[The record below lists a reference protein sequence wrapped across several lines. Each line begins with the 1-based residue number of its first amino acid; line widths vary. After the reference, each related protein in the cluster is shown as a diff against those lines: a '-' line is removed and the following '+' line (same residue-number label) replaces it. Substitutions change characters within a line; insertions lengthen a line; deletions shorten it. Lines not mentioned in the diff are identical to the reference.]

1 MRSPAKRTLVPRFA
15 FTTLAAFVAVGVALW
30 WVLAATINER
40 IESASQ
46 EHAEFVT
53 HSVIAPALEEIDL
66 GRPMRPGDPGYERL
80 RDLVISHVL
89 RVQFP
94 VVRVTLWGPDGT
106 VLFSDESRLVGRR
119 SPPTPALRSAFG
131 GRVVSVPADRDRPER
146 ASEGRLAEAM
156 LVTYVPL
163 ARTTPA
169 MDPPAVVEIDTDVD
183 AAAVPVG
190 RPFRLVGIALLAGLA
205 AIYVVQLPLVHQ
217 LGRTLRAQN
226 ERLEALLR
234 QERQTV
240 EKLRE
245 LNRRQA
251 QFLDVTSHEL
261 RTPLTSI
268 AGYAKTL
275 LQPEFRDNAATRE
288 EFLRAIERQAYRLG
302 VLIENILAVTQLG
315 EGVHQSGSASV
326 AKVADA
332 ITGRLGP
339 TENRVAVDIP
349 DGLAE
354 VQLDA
359 RLLELVVGNI
369 VDNAVK
375 FAPEG
380 SSCRVGARLDA
391 GEVVILVED
400 EGIGISEEHVGRIFD
415 RFYQAD
421 SSTTRGHG
429 GVGLG
434 LYLVKTIVEGAGGT
448 VEVDS
453 APGEGSRFT
462 VRLPVADAAVERDRQ
477 DTDLARS

>member
-1 MRSPAKRTLVPRFA
+1 MIPRWSKRNRKRLIKPSPVRADSLSTMRSPAKRTLVPRFA
-15 FTTLAAFVAVGVALW
+15 FTTLAVIVAVGVALW
-30 WVLAATINER
+30 WVLAATIKER

-53 HSVIAPALEEIDL
+53 HSVIAPALEDVDL
-66 GRPMRPGDPGYERL
+66 GSPMRPGDPGYERL

-119 SPPTPALRSAFG
+119 PSPTPALRSAFG
-131 GRVVSVPADRDRPER
+131 GRVVSVPADRDRPES
-146 ASEGRLAEAM
+146 ASEGRLAEAT

-163 ARTTPA
+163 AKTAA
-169 MDPPAVVEIDTDVD
+169 MDPPAVVEIDTDVA

-205 AIYVVQLPLVHQ
+205 AIYVVQLPLVHR

-275 LQPEFRDNAATRE
+275 LQPDFRDDAATRE
-288 EFLRAIERQAYRLG
+288 EFLRAIERLAHRLG

-315 EGVHQSGSASV
+315 EGVHQTGSASV
-326 AKVADA
+326 AEVADA

-339 TENRVAVDIP
+339 TEPRVAVDIP
-349 DGLAE
+349 EGLAE
-354 VQLDA
+354 VRLDA
-359 RLLELVVGNI
+359 RLLELVVGN
-369 VDNAVK
+369 N
-375 FAPEG
+375 
-380 SSCRVGARLDA
+380 
-391 GEVVILVED
+391 
-400 EGIGISEEHVGRIFD
+400 
-415 RFYQAD
+415 
-421 SSTTRGHG
+421 RG
-429 GVGLG
+429 
-434 LYLVKTIVEGAGGT
+434 
-448 VEVDS
+448 
-453 APGEGSRFT
+453 
-462 VRLPVADAAVERDRQ
+462 
-477 DTDLARS
+477 